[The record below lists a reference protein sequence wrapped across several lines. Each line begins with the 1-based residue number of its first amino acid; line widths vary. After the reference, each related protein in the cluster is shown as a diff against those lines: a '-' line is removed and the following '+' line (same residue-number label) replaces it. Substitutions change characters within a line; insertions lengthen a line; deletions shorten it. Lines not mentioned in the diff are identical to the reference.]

1 MNIYIK
7 CLFVFMLIFSLIFP
21 MTASANVIKVIYNLF
36 SSNSKEETKVET
48 LNSQNIPLLASV
60 ANFDSKAAIGGGDIT
75 ISTNK
80 EALVAESGP
89 SGTQANIGESVNTG
103 QISKYIVR
111 KGDNL
116 SSIAKMHGVSTN
128 TIIWANNLTTVNI
141 KEGQSLVILPI
152 SGTIHTVI
160 KGDTLQTI
168 AKKYK
173 GDVDEIAQFNGIKT
187 TDALAVGDSVI
198 IPDGEGSIK
207 VSTNARVATS
217 LYKGGS
223 GPSYDGYYMRP
234 VIGGIKT
241 QGIHGYNGID
251 IGLPTGSTLFSSAS
265 GQVIIA
271 RNSGW
276 NGGYGKYIVISH
288 YNGTQT
294 VYGHLSEVLVYEG
307 QVVAQGQ
314 VIGLTGNTGKS
325 TGPHLHFEIRGA
337 RNPF

>member
-1 MNIYIK
+1 MNICTK
-7 CLFVFMLIFSLIFP
+7 CLFGVALIFSLILP
-21 MTASANVIKVIYNLF
+21 ITVSAGVIEAIYNLF
-36 SSNSKEETKVET
+36 SGDSKEETKVET

-60 ANFDSKAAIGGGDIT
+60 ANFDSKAAIGGGDIA

-80 EALVAESGP
+80 EALIAESGP
-89 SGTQANIGESVNTG
+89 SGTQANIGESVSTG
-103 QISKYIVR
+103 QISKYVVR
-111 KGDNL
+111 EGDNL

-141 KEGQSLVILPI
+141 KIGQSLVILPV
-152 SGTIHTVI
+152 SGTIHTVV

-173 GDVDEIAQFNGIKT
+173 GDVGEIAQFNGLK
-187 TDALAVGDSVI
+187 ASDSLTIGEDII

-207 VSTNARVATS
+207 VSTNARVATN

-223 GPSYDGYYMRP
+223 GPSYVGYYMRP
-234 VIGGIKT
+234 VIGGVKT
-241 QGIHGYNGID
+241 QGLHGYNGID
-251 IGLPTGSTLFSSAS
+251 IGLPTGSTLFASAA

-294 VYGHLSEVLVYEG
+294 VYGHLSEVLAYEG
-307 QVVAQGQ
+307 QTVAQGQ

-325 TGPHLHFEIRGA
+325 TGPHLHFEVRGA
-337 RNPF
+337 KNPF

>member
-1 MNIYIK
+1 MNICIK
-7 CLFVFMLIFSLIFP
+7 CLFGVTLIFSLILP
-21 MTASANVIKVIYNLF
+21 ITVSAGVIETIYSLF
-36 SSNSKEETKVET
+36 SGDAKEDTKIET
-48 LNSQNIPLLASV
+48 LNSQNMPLLSSV
-60 ANFDSKAAIGGGDIT
+60 ANSDSKAAVGGGDIAV
-75 ISTNK
+75 SNNK
-80 EALVAESGP
+80 DALVAESGP
-89 SGTQANIGESVNTG
+89 SGTQANIGESVSTG

-111 KGDNL
+111 EGDNL

-141 KEGQSLVILPI
+141 KVGQSLVILPV
-152 SGTIHTVI
+152 SGTIHTVVN
-160 KGDTLQTI
+160 GDTLKTI

-173 GDVDEIAQFNGIKT
+173 GDADEIAQFNGLK
-187 TDALAVGDSVI
+187 ASDSLTIGEDII

-207 VSTNARVATS
+207 VSTNARVATN

-223 GPSYDGYYMRP
+223 GPSYEGYYMRP
-234 VIGGIKT
+234 VIGGVKT
-241 QGIHGYNGID
+241 QGLHGYNGID
-251 IGLPTGSTLFSSAS
+251 IGLPTGSTLFSSAA

-307 QVVAQGQ
+307 QTVAQGQ

-325 TGPHLHFEIRGA
+325 TGPHLHFEVRGA
-337 RNPF
+337 KNPF